1 MSLLRKELENLI
13 KSGQYETWREFF
25 INEIEKEYF
34 KEMDSAIS
42 TDIENSCVY
51 PPLENIFA
59 AFSLPVDMI
68 KVVIL
73 GQDPY
78 HGEGEAMGLSFSVR
92 NGIKCPPSL
101 RNIKKELVDD
111 YGPEYETENTD
122 LSSWVDE
129 GVFLLNTLLTVVKD
143 TPLSHSKTGWD
154 VFTKNA
160 VKFIVDNTKEPLVAI
175 LWGGH
180 AQNFEKLFSA
190 NPNIYII
197 KSAHPSPLSSYR
209 GFFGSKPF
217 SKANEYLAF
226 NGITPIDW
234 RIL

>member
-1 MSLLRKELENLI
+1 MALLREELEFLI
-13 KSGQYETWREFF
+13 KSGQHKTWEEFF
-25 INEIEKEYF
+25 IAEMEKDYF
-34 KEMDSAIS
+34 KNLDAIVS
-42 TDIENSCVY
+42 SDMENNCVY
-51 PPLENIFA
+51 PPLKSVFA
-59 AFSLPVDMI
+59 AFALPVDMI
-68 KVVIL
+68 KVIIL

-78 HGEGEAMGLSFSVR
+78 HGEGEAMGLSFSVK

-122 LSSWVDE
+122 LSSWADE

-143 TPLSHSKTGWD
+143 APLSHSKTGWD
-154 VFTKNA
+154 TFTKNA
-160 VKFIVDNTKEPLVAI
+160 VKFIAEKAKEPLVAI

-180 AQNFEKLFSA
+180 AQSFEKLFSS
-190 NPNIYII
+190 NPEIHII